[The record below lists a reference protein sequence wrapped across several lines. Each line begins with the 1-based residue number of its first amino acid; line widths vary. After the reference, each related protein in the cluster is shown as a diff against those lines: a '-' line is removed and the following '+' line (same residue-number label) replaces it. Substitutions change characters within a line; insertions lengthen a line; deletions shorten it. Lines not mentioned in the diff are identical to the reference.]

1 MTYSL
6 TIVTDPKAFDASFYG
21 ARAPE
26 SFFTEHYATHDKFI
40 KAVKILAARFPE
52 ARLQANVRIPE
63 GLIEEARNLAPA
75 SEPVEPSTGPALTFE
90 ELFGPDYFENRLNQ
104 FDFFTEAKS
113 EGFTDAQILDSLED
127 GEVLDGISED
137 DAEEMH
143 HCLTQL
149 IKLNK

>member
-40 KAVKILAARFPE
+40 KAVKIIAARFPE

-63 GLIEEARNLAPA
+63 GLIEEARNPIKVGEKIKVTNPDLLLD
-75 SEPVEPSTGPALTFE
+75 PSKPG
-90 ELFGPDYFENRLNQ
+90 Y
-104 FDFFTEAKS
+104 
-113 EGFTDAQILDSLED
+113 I
-127 GEVLDGISED
+127 
-137 DAEEMH
+137 
-143 HCLTQL
+143 
-149 IKLNK
+149 IKCK